1 MTPKDKDFS
10 DLLLQTKLELARPDL
25 SARAAV
31 LIHEHVPKGS
41 LRIPTRHPASA
52 RTWLSALVM
61 SVLPLLASAQESS
74 DLVTGL
80 QKNVIFSAYSP
91 LSGSLEV
98 ARRTLSPLANVEVA
112 RASARLRPQAVDLTH
127 ERFSVYVPA
136 QRPSRGYALLAF
148 IPPWEDARLPPAW
161 APVLDENGV
170 IFVSAA
176 KSGNEENVIDRRI
189 PLALLGAYNIM
200 QRYPIDP
207 DRVYIGGFSGGSRV
221 AMRTALAYPDLFR
234 GALLNAGSDP
244 IGGSEALL
252 PPDDLF
258 AHFQSSTRLVYVTG
272 SDDSWNIQ
280 HDMVSR
286 DSMKAWCVFAT
297 RAETMLKVGHEA
309 ATSYSLRRALSTL
322 DQRAPVDPE
331 KLSACQAR
339 VAKEL
344 AADLRRVAD
353 LIERDKP
360 HDAWRSLT
368 KLDIHYGGLA
378 QSESIQLEQRIGA
391 RR

>member
-1 MTPKDKDFS
+1 M
-10 DLLLQTKLELARPDL
+10 L
-25 SARAAV
+25 
-31 LIHEHVPKGS
+31 
-41 LRIPTRHPASA
+41 
-52 RTWLSALVM
+52 M
-61 SVLPLLASAQESS
+61 LPLVAGAQESPEIAR
-74 DLVTGL
+74 GL
-80 QKNVIFSAYSP
+80 QRNVIFSEYSP
-91 LSGSLEV
+91 LSRSTEI
-98 ARRTLSPLANVEVA
+98 ARRALSPLANIEIA
-112 RASARLRPQAVDLTH
+112 RFSAQLRPQAVDLAQ

-136 QRPSRGYALLAF
+136 QHPSRGYALLVF
-148 IPPWEDARLPPAW
+148 IPPWEDARLPPGW
-161 APVLDENGV
+161 APALDEKGV

-176 KSGNEENVIDRRI
+176 RSGNEENVIDRRI
-189 PLALLGAYNIM
+189 PLALLGAYNIT

-207 DRVYIGGFSGGSRV
+207 ERVYIGGFSGGSRV

-252 PPDDLF
+252 PHDDLF
-258 AHFQSSTRLVYVTG
+258 AKFQSSTRLVYVTG

-286 DSMKAWCVFAT
+286 DSMKAWCVFGTAI
-297 RAETMLKVGHEA
+297 ESMLKVGHDA
-309 ATSYSLRRALSTL
+309 ATLYSLRRALSAL
-322 DQRAPVDPE
+322 DQRPPVDPE
-331 KLSACQAR
+331 KLAACRAH

-344 AADLRRVAD
+344 AADLQSVAD

-368 KLDIHYGGLA
+368 KLDIRYGGLA
-378 QSESIQLEQRIGA
+378 ATESIQFEQRIGS

>member
-1 MTPKDKDFS
+1 MSGRRLGLGAF
-10 DLLLQTKLELARPDL
+10 
-25 SARAAV
+25 V
-31 LIHEHVPKGS
+31 MM
-41 LRIPTRHPASA
+41 A
-52 RTWLSALVM
+52 RTWLVAPAILM
-61 SVLPLLASAQESS
+61 MPLAASAQESS

-80 QKNVIFSAYSP
+80 QRKVIFSAYSP
-91 LSGSLEV
+91 LSGSVEL
-98 ARRTLSPLANVEVA
+98 ARRTLSPLANLEVA
-112 RASARLRPQAVDLTH
+112 RAKARLRPQAIDLTQ
-127 ERFSVYVPA
+127 ESFSIYVPA
-136 QRPSRGYALLAF
+136 QHSSKGYALMVF
-148 IPPWEDARLPPAW
+148 IPPWQDAHLPIGW
-161 APVLDENGV
+161 ASIFDERGM

-189 PLALLGAYNIM
+189 PLALLGAYNMM

-207 DRVYIGGFSGGSRV
+207 DRIYIGGFSGGSRV

-258 AHFQSSTRLVYVTG
+258 AQFQDSTRLVYVTG
-272 SDDSWNIQ
+272 SEDSWNIQ
-280 HDMVSR
+280 HDMASR
-286 DSMKAWCVFAT
+286 DSMNAWCVFGT
-297 RAETMLKVGHEA
+297 SVETMLKVGHDA
-309 ATSYSLRRALSTL
+309 ATPYSVRRAITVL
-322 DQRAPVDPE
+322 DQRLPVDPV
-331 KLSACQAR
+331 KLAACRSRIAN
-339 VAKEL
+339 EM
-344 AADLRRVAD
+344 AADLQRVAE

-378 QSESIQLEQRIGA
+378 SPAIIELEQRIGS